1 MVPSLCLNMDYD
13 SFVPRPLK
21 NKLGTIDAQI
31 YNRDLLERLE
41 TVHLARPSPPPFC
54 PRSRCH
60 LALVQTAE
68 QMTSQTSGLVFDM
81 CDMHDYDHMHINK
94 YACTNPFEYMKN
106 CKNLEIDS
114 KLLLT
119 YESSDNRDHIYIT
132 LNAFGQLVMQLACD
146 KNVTAKCYLIFLS

>member
-1 MVPSLCLNMDYD
+1 MLRFTIETYWSALRLCTWHHHHHHPS
-13 SFVPRPLK
+13 
-21 NKLGTIDAQI
+21 A
-31 YNRDLLERLE
+31 
-41 TVHLARPSPPPFC
+41 

-81 CDMHDYDHMHINK
+81 CDMHDYDHMYINK

-106 CKNLEIDS
+106 CKNLEINS

-146 KNVTAKCYLIFLS
+146 KNVTAKVLLNLPKLTSITYVTEKLIMTGF